1 MTSRHANWMVVV
13 FLAIIIGLV
22 FQQIH
27 TSMVK
32 QGIASGG
39 PYDNAAAYP
48 RAIAILIGIMLVAQ
62 GVGMWSQRRA
72 KSAPG
77 DTALVSELVRPAL
90 LIVIFGLYLFG
101 LSTLGYHLSTT
112 PMLVA
117 VMLLCG
123 VRKPHLLV
131 AVSLGISF
139 VFAFLFEFFLTIV
152 LPGGYF
158 GLNIPW

>member
-1 MTSRHANWMVVV
+1 MTSRQANWMVVV
-13 FLAIIIGLV
+13 FLAIIIGIV

-27 TSMVK
+27 TSMEE

-62 GVGMWSQRRA
+62 GIGMWLRRQETPA
-72 KSAPG
+72 SS

-90 LIVIFGLYLFG
+90 LILIFGLYLFC

-112 PMLVA
+112 PMLIA

-123 VRKPHLLV
+123 VRKPHVLASV
-131 AVSLGISF
+131 ALGISF
-139 VFAFLFEFFLTIV
+139 VFAFLFEYFLTIV